1 MRQRVLL
8 LHYIF
13 SGYVFSQWSVIN
25 AYPYSV
31 ITIWGERWR
40 KITSYYYLARA
51 WVCNFCERHAGH
63 PFFCASI
70 TSHFYTSNFKHSY
83 ENVQILS
90 KMSNFVQNVQF
101 CPVCP
106 IVQICSIYSK
116 LLRLKV
122 SILFFFFWG
131 LDYSSEWVI
140 MNTPKK
146 FLVHCPNKKCT
157 KHAQQKIIAVST
169 CIRSTV
175 FENRSKMSRAKRLF
189 TISICCVDEVLPNI
203 SFNFAKHF
211 LIS

>member
-1 MRQRVLL
+1 MR
-8 LHYIF
+8 
-13 SGYVFSQWSVIN
+13 
-25 AYPYSV
+25 
-31 ITIWGERWR
+31 
-40 KITSYYYLARA
+40 TSR
-51 WVCNFCERHAGH
+51 RT
-63 PFFCASI
+63 PFFCARI

-106 IVQICSIYSK
+106 IVQICSIYFK

-122 SILFFFFWG
+122 SILFFFFFLRAWLQLWMG
-131 LDYSSEWVI
+131 YNEY
-140 MNTPKK
+140 PKK

-203 SFNFAKHF
+203 FFLSCQTFPDFLKMKYDSNTHFTIKQIIARFAHLTSKKKK
-211 LIS
+211 ISKFSYTII